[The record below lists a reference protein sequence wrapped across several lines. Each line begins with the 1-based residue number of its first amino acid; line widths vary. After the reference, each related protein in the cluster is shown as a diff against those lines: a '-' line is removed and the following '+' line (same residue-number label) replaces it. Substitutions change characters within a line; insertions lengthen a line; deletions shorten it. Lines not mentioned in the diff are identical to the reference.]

1 MVTSLNNC
9 YCSSHEFL
17 FNTISELFNSNFD
30 IIISG
35 EEHDDSFDHEA
46 ILGSKK
52 DAEDF
57 DQLPPEEAKKRL
69 AILVEKMDSNK
80 YVLNLTIYRVF
91 KLDMTYF
98 EVPDGQLK
106 FQF

>member
-1 MVTSLNNC
+1 MLAP
-9 YCSSHEFL
+9 YIL
-17 FNTISELFNSNFD
+17 DKISEQFNINFD

-80 YVLNLTIYRVF
+80 
-91 KLDMTYF
+91 
-98 EVPDGQLK
+98 
-106 FQF
+106 